1 MIIDSAVLDDL
12 TARAK
17 ASPRLR
23 MNLVSYVLGP
33 RQSLTSEDM
42 HSRFGIFL
50 YNMEVRRLDPVV
62 ACEKI
67 KLATEQCF
75 SCYDR
80 QEEELNRELYAY
92 DGFSEGFFLKVQ

>member
-1 MIIDSAVLDDL
+1 MIIDGAVLDDL
-12 TARAK
+12 TAQAK

-42 HSRFGIFL
+42 HICFGIFL

-67 KLATEQCF
+67 KLATDRRF

-80 QEEELNRELYAY
+80 QEEELNLGRYAY
-92 DGFSEGFFLKVQ
+92 DGFSEGA